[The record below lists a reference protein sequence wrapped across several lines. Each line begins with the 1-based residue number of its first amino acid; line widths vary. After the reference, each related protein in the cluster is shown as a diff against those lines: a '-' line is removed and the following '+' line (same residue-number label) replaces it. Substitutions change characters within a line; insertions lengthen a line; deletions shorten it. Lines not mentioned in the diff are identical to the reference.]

1 MKCVCIE
8 IRVDVN
14 MPVVALESTV
24 IAHGLPYPE
33 NIETANEMERAV
45 AASGSVPAT
54 VGIINGKII
63 VGLGAEEKQI
73 LAKGGSMKA
82 GVREVA
88 YAVAKRLNADTTVS
102 ATMRIAALS
111 GIKVFATGGIG
122 GVHRGVFDISQDL
135 VELSRNNLIVVSSG
149 PKSILDLQKTAELLE
164 TLGVIV
170 VGYRT
175 DEFPAFYSSKSG
187 IKLDMRVDNVEEI
200 VAIYREASKMNYQA
214 SVLVLNPVPREY
226 EIPEDTLER
235 WIKIAVEEAIE
246 KGIKGKSLTP
256 YLLERLTD
264 ISQRA
269 TLKANISLLI
279 NNARLAGQIARAL
292 FSLR

>member
-1 MKCVCIE
+1 MKCVSIE

-82 GVREVA
+82 GVREIP

-149 PKSILDLQKTAELLE
+149 AKSILDLQKTAELLE
-164 TLGVIV
+164 TLGVMV
-170 VGYRT
+170 VGYHT

-200 VAIYREASKMNYQA
+200 VAIYHEASKMNYQA